1 MGTKK
6 KSESK
11 GPSKESKAVPART
24 TKNPPER
31 IAKPAPKQKP
41 AAADAPTTKRP
52 RAQSGAGEMAWPT
65 PPRDA
70 TPPPSKIG
78 EPARALAEAREQIR
92 RLIDDRDN
100 QVAMAEAAEMEREV
114 LEHELAEARE
124 RIADL
129 EKQLGEGAPSASPAS
144 GEGEEGPLGFE
155 EEEEEE
161 EPSPTEDLDDVESIY
176 DRMDDPRVRR
186 QELDRERIDRESEAG
201 DEPYWR
207 VCPKCGDSLDEVES
221 EDVKIDRCENCGG
234 IYFDHGEVEMLLSI
248 ARGRHG
254 LRRIR
259 SALLL

>member
-1 MGTKK
+1 MGTMKK
-6 KSESK
+6 PKSK
-11 GPSKESKAVPART
+11 GPRKETGAGPTRAARKA
-24 TKNPPER
+24 PER
-31 IAKPAPKQKP
+31 NAEPAPKVKPAPAS
-41 AAADAPTTKRP
+41 AAA
-52 RAQSGAGEMAWPT
+52 
-65 PPRDA
+65 
-70 TPPPSKIG
+70 PPPKARPSAG
-78 EPARALAEAREQIR
+78 DSTRALVEAREQIR

-100 QVAMAEAAEMEREV
+100 QVAMAEAAEMEREA
-114 LEHELAEARE
+114 LERELAEARE

-129 EKQLGEGAPSASPAS
+129 EKQIGDGAPSVTPAG
-144 GEGEEGPLGFE
+144 GESEEGALGFE
-155 EEEEEE
+155 EDEEEEE
-161 EPSPTEDLDDVESIY
+161 ASPTEDLDDVESIY

-186 QELDRERIDRESEAG
+186 QELDRERIDRESQAG